1 MKSTQQ
7 VKRARRHKRIRARVI
22 GTAACPRLSVF
33 RSGRFMY
40 AQLIDDAAGKTL
52 CAVSDAGMKKK
63 VAPTPSGIG
72 VSTESVGKNDK
83 PRKVQQA
90 LATGKALAEK
100 AKANG
105 ITKVVFDRSGYAY
118 HGRVQAV
125 ADGARAGGL
134 QF

>member
-22 GTAACPRLSVF
+22 GTANCPRLSVF

-40 AQLIDDAAGKTL
+40 AQLIDDAAEKTL
-52 CAVSDAGMKKK
+52 CAVSDAGMKL
-63 VAPTPSGIG
+63 A
-72 VSTESVGKNDK
+72 TEKDK

-90 LATGKALAEK
+90 LAIGKALAEK
-100 AKANG
+100 AKAKG

-134 QF
+134 LF

>member
-1 MKSTQQ
+1 
-7 VKRARRHKRIRARVI
+7 
-22 GTAACPRLSVF
+22 
-33 RSGRFMY
+33 MY
-40 AQLIDDAAGKTL
+40 AQLIDDAAEKTL
-52 CAVSDAGMKKK
+52 CAVSDAGMKLALEK
-63 VAPTPSGIG
+63 
-72 VSTESVGKNDK
+72 DK

-90 LATGKALAEK
+90 LAAGKALAEK
-100 AKANG
+100 AKAKG